1 MKCSLCERYY
11 NQDEQSPVCPHE
23 LIEPPKPLPGGVRL
37 RQEIRNQLEEAFE
50 LRQRSELEHISRT
63 HGSFAARVY
72 AQHLIRRLEDIL
84 AQEKEN
90 ANTV

>member
-1 MKCSLCERYY
+1 MKCSLCERYF
-11 NQDEQSPVCPHE
+11 NQDEQSAVCPHE

-37 RQEIRNQLEEAFE
+37 RDAVRNQLDEAFE
-50 LRQRSELEHISRT
+50 MRQQDALEHISRT

-72 AQHLIRRLEDIL
+72 AQHLLRRLDDIL
-84 AQEKEN
+84 RQEREN